1 LIGAASAVALAG
13 GAALAVDDNIL
24 PGRSTMFRMLGMDG
38 PAGSIPN
45 VRPGPMTTGAFDSK
59 ARLGTRCGWAVSYP
73 PGSKPGDRLPV
84 LIVLHGIGATHTAA
98 FGTYLGLDRFLA
110 QAESRGS
117 APFAI
122 ASVDGGRSYW
132 HPRAS
137 GEDAGAMVTDEFI
150 PLLASQGLDTSRL
163 AILGWSMGGYGAL
176 HIASR
181 LGAGKVA
188 AVVAESP
195 ALWFSAGKAASG
207 AFDGP
212 TDFAAN
218 TVMGRQSELD
228 GIAVRVDCGIG
239 DGFYPAAEAYAKGF
253 ARRPS
258 GGFSA
263 GGHNPSYWRRM
274 AAPQL
279 AFVAEHLS

>member
-1 LIGAASAVALAG
+1 VLAG
-13 GAALAVDDNIL
+13 GAALAIDDDIL
-24 PGRSTMFRMLGMDG
+24 PGRSTMFSMLGLDG

-45 VRPGPMTTGAFDSK
+45 VEPGPMTTGVFVSK

-73 PGSKPGDRLPV
+73 PGSKPGDKLPV
-84 LIVLHGIGATHTAA
+84 LIVLHGIGASHTAA

-110 QAESRGS
+110 KAVSGG
-117 APFAI
+117 ALPFAI

-132 HPRAS
+132 HRRAS

-150 PLLASQGLDTSRL
+150 PLLASRGLDTSRVAL
-163 AILGWSMGGYGAL
+163 LGWSMGGYGAL

-181 LGAGKVA
+181 LGAGRVA

-195 ALWFSAGKAASG
+195 ALWSSAGRAASG

-212 TDFAAN
+212 ADFAAN
-218 TVMGRQSELD
+218 TVVDRQSELA
-228 GIAVRVDCGIG
+228 GIPVRVDCGIG
-239 DGFYPAAEAYAKGF
+239 DGFYPEAKAYAAGF
-253 ARRPS
+253 AQRPA